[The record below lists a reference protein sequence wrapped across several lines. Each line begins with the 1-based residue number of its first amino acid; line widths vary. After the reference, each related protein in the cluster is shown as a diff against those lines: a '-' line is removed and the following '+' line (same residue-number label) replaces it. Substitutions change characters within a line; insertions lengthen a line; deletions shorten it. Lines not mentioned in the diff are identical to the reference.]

1 MPTPTPPPPGAFGPR
16 RLAGALRDAWARWD
30 GDRPPY
36 RVTAYRGYAT
46 PGAPGT
52 PPRALVLARAHAQGA
67 LAPADAAHSP
77 WRNLRSTLGRLAHEP
92 LPHARVHL
100 TLDGRAHA
108 LTADDEG
115 FVHAWVPLDRPLAPG
130 AWHEAT
136 VTLGAAPGT
145 SAEPAAARVLA
156 PSAGA
161 AFGVVSDLDD
171 TVLQSDVTRFVQ
183 AARLVLFENARTRLP
198 FPGVAAFYRALAA
211 GPAGGAYRDGAGNP
225 VFYLSSSP
233 WNLYDVIADFLEAR
247 GVPAGPVLLRDW
259 DLSRELARTAPFK
272 RARLRELFDAFPAL
286 PFVLVGDSAQAD
298 PEVYAEIARAYP
310 GRVPAVYIRDVT
322 RRPERAAAIAQLARA
337 LEAHGTALVLAAD
350 TLAAARDAA
359 ARGLIHPGAVAAVA
373 ADVGAD
379 VQAPG

>member
-1 MPTPTPPPPGAFGPR
+1 
-16 RLAGALRDAWARWD
+16 
-30 GDRPPY
+30 
-36 RVTAYRGYAT
+36 
-46 PGAPGT
+46 
-52 PPRALVLARAHAQGA
+52 VLARAHAQGA

-77 WRNLRSTLGRLAHEP
+77 WRNLRSTLARLAHDP
-92 LPHARVHL
+92 LPAARVRV
-100 TLDGRAHA
+100 TLGGRAHD

-115 FVHAWVPLDRPLAPG
+115 FVSAWLPLAAPLAPG

-136 VTLGAAPGT
+136 FTLAAAPRNA
-145 SAEPAAARVLA
+145 AEPATARVLA
-156 PSAGA
+156 PAAGA

-211 GPAGGAYRDGAGNP
+211 GPAGGAYADGRGNP
-225 VFYLSSSP
+225 VFYVSSSP

-259 DLSRELARTAPFK
+259 DFSRELARTAPFK
-272 RARLRELFDAFPAL
+272 LARLRELFDAFPGL

-298 PEVYAEIARAYP
+298 PEVYTEVARQYP

-322 RRPERAAAIAQLARA
+322 RRPERAAAIAALAA
-337 LEAHGTALVLAAD
+337 TLAAAGTPLVLADD

-373 ADVGAD
+373 AEVGAD
-379 VQAPG
+379 ARAPG

>member
-1 MPTPTPPPPGAFGPR
+1 MPDPPPTPPAAR
-16 RLAGALRDAWARWD
+16 RLAAALRDAWARWD

-36 RVTAYRGYAT
+36 RVTAYRGYAA
-46 PGAPGT
+46 PHAPGT

-67 LAPADAAHSP
+67 LAPPDAAHSA
-77 WRNLRSTLGRLAHEP
+77 WRNLRSTLARLTHEP
-92 LPHARVHL
+92 LPHARVRV
-100 TLDGRAHA
+100 TLDGRTHDLA
-108 LTADDEG
+108 ADDEG

-136 VTLGAAPGT
+136 FTLGLAPGA
-145 SAEPAAARVLA
+145 SADAVRARVLA

-161 AFGVVSDLDD
+161 GFGVVSDLDD

-211 GPAGGAYRDGAGNP
+211 GPTSGAFADGAGNP
-225 VFYLSSSP
+225 VFYVSSSP

-247 GVPAGPVLLRDW
+247 GLPTGPVLLRDW
-259 DLSRELARTAPFK
+259 DLSREMARTASFK
-272 RARLRELFDAFPAL
+272 LARIRELFDAFPAL
-286 PFVLVGDSAQAD
+286 AFVLVGDSGQAD
-298 PEVYAEIARAYP
+298 PEVYAEVARAYP

-322 RRPERAAAIAQLARA
+322 RRPERAAAITGFAATLA
-337 LEAHGTALVLAAD
+337 AHGTALILAD
-350 TLAAARDAA
+350 STLAAARDAA

-373 ADVGAD
+373 ADAGAD
-379 VQAPG
+379 ARAPG